1 MLYMVPT
8 ILCLIPS
15 LYWHAMMLAI
25 GGFFRGIFLFRNYSK
40 RLDSKTYI
48 MFIVINIVE
57 ALYCFIVLK
66 VMFPR
71 DAGY

>member
-1 MLYMVPT
+1 
-8 ILCLIPS
+8 
-15 LYWHAMMLAI
+15 MMLAI